1 MSTTT
6 EIRDSV
12 YAELLAKSLPRSIR
26 IETERL
32 RITEKLLAL
41 DSRDDLSPEEEAL
54 AEVLSLLIEDYE
66 KKNYALPQVSPNDSL
81 NALM

>member
-12 YAELLAKSLPRSIR
+12 YAELLAKSLPRPIR
-26 IETERL
+26 IGTERL

-41 DSRDDLSPEEEAL
+41 DGRDDLSPEEKH
-54 AEVLSLLIEDYE
+54 SPKCCRFSSKTM
-66 KKNYALPQVSPNDSL
+66 KKRITLCPKCRRTIP
-81 NALM
+81 